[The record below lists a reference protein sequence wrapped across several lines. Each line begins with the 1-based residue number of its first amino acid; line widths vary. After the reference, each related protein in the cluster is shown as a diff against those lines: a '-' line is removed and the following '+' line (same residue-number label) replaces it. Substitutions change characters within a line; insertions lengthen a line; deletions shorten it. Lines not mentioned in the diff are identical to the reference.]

1 MKSIDEIFLSQVE
14 KWMEKLEETELRTK
28 LYIKGSIVT
37 VSLTVLIKQT
47 CQINLLTILFFY
59 DTCCVLITGWLFVV

>member
-37 VSLTVLIKQT
+37 VSLTVLIKQM
-47 CQINLLTILFFY
+47 CQINLLTILFFM
-59 DTCCVLITGWLFVV
+59 THAVC

>member
-1 MKSIDEIFLSQVE
+1 MNYFLSQVE

-37 VSLTVLIKQT
+37 VSLTVLIKQM
-47 CQINLLTILFFY
+47 CQINLLTILSF
-59 DTCCVLITGWLFVV
+59 ITHAVC